1 MLFSNDGSFANYCM
15 HPSNTIDRE
24 YLVRARGEFNIEKR
38 NLMLKGI
45 TIEDELHKF
54 TDVVEGE
61 KNGTNQWFSVC
72 LVSGKNREV
81 RKIFQ
86 SLDLE
91 VSRLKRTRFGP
102 IFLPST
108 LQKGK
113 VKELEEHEI
122 DALKNYGK
130 KP

>member
-1 MLFSNDGSFANYCM
+1 ML
-15 HPSNTIDRE
+15 
-24 YLVRARGEFNIEKR
+24 EKKIQKISGK
-38 NLMLKGI
+38 MV
-45 TIEDELHKF
+45 EDEIHKF
-54 TDVVEGE
+54 TDDVESK
-61 KNGTNQWFSVC
+61 KNGNNQWFSVC

-113 VKELEEHEI
+113 VKELEESDI

-130 KP
+130 KS

>member
-1 MLFSNDGSFANYCM
+1 M
-15 HPSNTIDRE
+15 HPSNTLDRE
-24 YLVRARGEFNIEKR
+24 YLVRARGEFTLEKK
-38 NLMLKGI
+38 NQMLNGI
-45 TIEDELHKF
+45 MIEDQIHKF

-113 VKELEEHEI
+113 AQELEENDI

-130 KP
+130 KS